1 MTIIQTTITPIN
13 PGKKTHQLRTM
24 EPMNLSF
31 KKLTE
36 PDPEI
41 ARTLNAWAND
51 PDLAPLIR
59 PHRDR
64 AELEKRISITT
75 NSLAEL
81 LEQHPYFLIYADG
94 QLVGEMNY
102 QVDPEHL
109 FKKETGTAWIGIV
122 IGDPAAR
129 GKGVGTRAMQHLE
142 GQIRRQGLKRIEL
155 GVFEFNTRAYK
166 LYLKLGYREIG
177 RIDAF
182 TYWQGKMWQ
191 DIRLE
196 KYLKRK

>member
-1 MTIIQTTITPIN
+1 MI
-13 PGKKTHQLRTM
+13 KK
-24 EPMNLSF
+24 PVNLTF
-31 KKLTE
+31 TRLTE

-51 PDLAPLIR
+51 PGLAPLIR
-59 PHRDR
+59 PHRNQ
-64 AELEKRISITT
+64 AEVEKGISITT
-75 NSLAEL
+75 DSLAEL
-81 LEQHPYFLIYADG
+81 LDRHPHFLIYADG

-122 IGDPAAR
+122 IGEPAAR
-129 GKGVGTRAMQHLE
+129 GKGIGTRAMQYLE
-142 GQIRRQGLKRIEL
+142 AQIRQQGYKRIEL
-155 GVFEFNTRAYK
+155 GVFEFNTRAYN
-166 LYLKLGYREIG
+166 LYIKLGFREIG
-177 RIDAF
+177 RIADF

-196 KYLKRK
+196 KYLTKPKE

>member
-1 MTIIQTTITPIN
+1 
-13 PGKKTHQLRTM
+13 
-24 EPMNLSF
+24 MNLTF
-31 KKLTE
+31 KRLTG
-36 PDPEI
+36 PDLQI

-51 PDLAPLIR
+51 PELAPLIR

-81 LEQHPYFLIYADG
+81 LEQNPYFLIYADG

-109 FKKETGTAWIGIV
+109 FKKEPGTAWIGIV

-129 GKGVGTRAMQHLE
+129 GKGVGTRSMQHLE

-155 GVFEFNTRAYK
+155 GVFEFNTRAIN
-166 LYLKLGYREIG
+166 LYVKLGYQEIG
-177 RIDAF
+177 RIDDF

-196 KYLKRK
+196 KYLTRPKEIDSPEQEKAGGSHGI